1 MPRVPVY
8 DAPQVARRPLPSV
21 AVRPAESPLPELG
34 RALTSAGAAGADIA
48 KREQELRNADSVFR
62 AEAALTE
69 EYLEF
74 EAGLRQR
81 RGQNAWG
88 VTDDVRQW
96 FDTRGR
102 RYLDDLENDAQRLI
116 FEQTL
121 AKMRERSVSAAAQ
134 YEAGE
139 RRRSLEE
146 SAAAS
151 INMAINRAAAQ
162 HHDDDAIAEAKRDVL
177 NRIAV
182 QAGFNGWSPE
192 RRAAEEELQLT
203 AFHRQVLEAMADTDP
218 ERARKYFEANKSEIA
233 GSEHDTL
240 ARIVR
245 TGGLRVK
252 AQRETDRLMALG
264 ENETETL
271 KRARDE
277 FEGEER
283 DEIVSRIKARFA
295 EQRAAKQQREKEVA
309 DTAWDYFARG
319 GNRLDAIPSAVL
331 EELDGRTLQSLRALE
346 SGQKVETNWDVYY
359 ELRQIAADDPNA
371 FAEADLRRFFGV
383 LAEPERRQLLQLQ
396 ERVRNPG
403 TALDVATLQQQIAT
417 SLRTLNLKDEQRG
430 LFEARVQAEIDA
442 AQQQL
447 GRQLNWEERQTII
460 DRLLISGEVIGGGLF
475 GLFDPDRR
483 LFQVARDDLSRF
495 EFGIDQIPARDREK
509 IEAALERQGLP
520 VTDERIMAMYRLLL
534 LREFRAE
541 L

>member
-121 AKMRERSVSAAAQ
+121 TKLRERSVSAASQ

-151 INMAINRAAAQ
+151 ISMAINRAAAQ

-203 AFHRQVLEAMADTDP
+203 ALHRQVLEAMVDTDP

-240 ARIVR
+240 SRLVSRGETRA
-245 TGGLRVK
+245 K
-252 AQRETDRLMALG
+252 AQRAADRLMGLG
-264 ENETETL
+264 LDEAETL
-271 KRARDE
+271 RRAREELD
-277 FEGEER
+277 GEER
-283 DEIVSRIKARFA
+283 DDVVNRIKVRFA
-295 EQRAAKQQREKEVA
+295 ERRAAEQQREREVA
-309 DTAWDYFARG
+309 DMAWDFFARN
-319 GNRLDAIPSAVL
+319 GNRVDAIPTEIL
-331 EELDGRTLQSLRALE
+331 DELDGRTLQSLRA
-346 SGQKVETNWDVYY
+346 SQPGAPKVETDWGVYY

-396 ERVRNPG
+396 EKARNPG

-417 SLRTLNLKDEQRG
+417 SLRTLDLKDEQRG
-430 LFEARVQAEIDA
+430 QFEGRVQEEIDA

-483 LFQVARDDLSRF
+483 LFEVARDDLSRF

-520 VTDERIMAMYRLLL
+520 VTDQNIIDSYRLAHGI
-534 LREFRAE
+534 F
-541 L
+541 

>member
-8 DAPQVARRPLPSV
+8 EAPQVALRPTPRV
-21 AVRPAESPLPELG
+21 AVRPAETQLPQVG
-34 RALTSAGAAGADIA
+34 RALTSAGAAIGDIA
-48 KREQELRNADSVFR
+48 MREQELRNADIVFR

-74 EAGLRQR
+74 ERGLRQR

-121 AKMRERSVSAAAQ
+121 TKMRERSLSAASQ

-146 SAAAS
+146 SAASSIAS
-151 INMAINRAAAQ
+151 AINRAAAQ
-162 HHDDDAIAEAKRDVL
+162 HHDDAAIADAKRDVL
-177 NRIAV
+177 NRIEV

-192 RRAAEEELQLT
+192 RKQAEEELQLT

-218 ERARKYFEANKSEIA
+218 ERAKKYFEKHESEIA
-233 GSEHDTL
+233 GADREVL

-245 TGGLRVK
+245 TGGLRAK

-271 KRARDE
+271 RRARDE
-277 FEGEER
+277 FEGDER
-283 DEIVSRIKARFA
+283 DEIVSRIKMRFA
-295 EQRAAKQQREKEVA
+295 EQRAAEQQREKEVA

-371 FAEADLRRFFGV
+371 FAEVDLRRFFGA
-383 LAEPERRQLLQLQ
+383 LDEPERRQLLTLQ
-396 ERVRNPG
+396 EQLRTPG
-403 TALDVATLQQQIAT
+403 TALDVATLQQQLSA
-417 SLRTLNLKDEQRG
+417 SLRTLDLKDAQRG
-430 LFEARVQAEIDA
+430 EFEARVQTEIDA
-442 AQQQL
+442 KQQE
-447 GRQLNWEERQTII
+447 LNRKLTWEERQDII
-460 DRLLISGEVIGGGLF
+460 DRLMISGEVIGGGLF
-475 GLFDPDRR
+475 GLIDPDRR
-483 LFQVARDDLSRF
+483 LFQVGRDEMTKF
-495 EFGIDQIPARDREK
+495 EFGIDAIPPRDRER
-509 IEAALERQGLP
+509 IEAALEREGLP
-520 VTDERIMAMYRLLL
+520 VSDERIMAMYRLLL